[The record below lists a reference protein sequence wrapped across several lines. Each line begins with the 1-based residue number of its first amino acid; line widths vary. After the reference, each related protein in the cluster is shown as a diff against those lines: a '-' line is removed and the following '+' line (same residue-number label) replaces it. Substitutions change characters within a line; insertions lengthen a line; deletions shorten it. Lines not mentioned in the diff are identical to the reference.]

1 MQNPHLIGLA
11 QQPVKRIISRLVTE
25 SSSIFGEYHEVNYQ
39 NMVAVFA
46 RLNEERLN
54 DENMEDLREFIDYGI
69 VAIARRYES
78 GQPIHPG
85 TMNILTMAIQA
96 YNQAHGQPYLFDIQ
110 IIRNITHP
118 TEDFMVRVVQPMTR
132 NLQLLALHHADW
144 INPVF
149 VAQEAARRARE
160 EAPGAET
167 HIARTLAEFRA
178 MGGDQMEAECPL
190 CMEEFIE
197 RPAKGRS
204 LVFLPVVFHKDEKG
218 KWFHPM
224 HTVCVNDVQKE
235 ECPMC
240 RVKVLWPRMML
251 TRKPTRRPNSDPTP
265 GRSPTKHSVKRSPKS
280 PGRSVKRSPKSPG
293 RSVKRTPKTPGRSV
307 KRTPKTPG
315 RSPSFN
321 RRSADF

>member
-1 MQNPHLIGLA
+1 MQNLFLRGLA
-11 QQPVKRIISRLVTE
+11 AEPVKTIIQRLITE
-25 SSSIFGEYHEVNYQ
+25 RGIIFGEYHEVDYQ
-39 NMVAVFA
+39 NMVDVFA
-46 RLNEERLN
+46 RLNQEQLN
-54 DENMEDLREFIDYGI
+54 DENVEDLREFIDYGI

-78 GQPIHPG
+78 GWPIHPG
-85 TMNILTMAIQA
+85 IMNILMMAIQA
-96 YNQAHGQPYLFDIQ
+96 YNRADGHPYQFGVEFIDG
-110 IIRNITHP
+110 ITPP

-132 NLQLLALHHADW
+132 NLQLFALHHAEW

-178 MGGDQMEAECPL
+178 MGGDQMEEECPI

-197 RPAKGRS
+197 RSVKGRDP
-204 LVFLPVVFHKDEKG
+204 VFMPVVFHKDEKG

-235 ECPMC
+235 QCPMC

-265 GRSPTKHSVKRSPKS
+265 GRSVKRSPKRSVKRSPKRS
-280 PGRSVKRSPKSPG
+280 PKTPGRSVKRSPK
-293 RSVKRTPKTPGRSV
+293 RSPKTPGRS
-307 KRTPKTPG
+307 PKTPG
-315 RSPSFN
+315 RSPSFK